1 MPARIIVHLE
11 PTGPRPPVPP
21 PHTGPAVNAAF
32 LSALRDAGEADLSFA
47 LHETKPPKPFALTP
61 LLDER
66 DRRAGATSE
75 QVRFEVGILAESLT
89 ATVLQALATTVDVRV
104 ARCQYKIASLELAA
118 AEPFQD
124 LLATA
129 QPADRWTFRIVTPV
143 AFFTAREEGAR
154 RVRPFPE
161 PEWVFSDLYRKWEA
175 FAPQA
180 PLGETTAH
188 AITQNLEVADY
199 RLTMAEHL
207 LKAGVP
213 PVRGSAGKI
222 TYRVADTRRTTPQ
235 AQAGLDALVRFSVYA
250 GIGDRTT
257 IGMGHVLLGTG

>member
-11 PTGPRPPVPP
+11 PAGPRPPVPP

-32 LSALRDAGEADLSFA
+32 LAALRDAGEAGLSSA

-61 LLDER
+61 LLDEQG
-66 DRRAGATSE
+66 RRASPSSK
-75 QVRFEVGILAESLT
+75 QVRFEVGLLAESLT
-89 ATVLQALATTVDVRV
+89 ATVLPALAATEDVRV
-104 ARCQYKIASLELAA
+104 ARCQYKIESVELAGADPFPDLLAA
-118 AEPFQD
+118 AH
-124 LLATA
+124 
-129 QPADRWTFRIVTPV
+129 PADRWTLRIVTPV
-143 AFFTAREEGAR
+143 AFFTAREEGVR

-175 FAPQA
+175 FAPQVA
-180 PLGETTAH
+180 LDEATAH
-188 AITQNLEVADY
+188 AITRNLEVADY

-213 PVRGSAGKI
+213 AVRGSIGKI
-222 TYRVADTRRTTPQ
+222 TYRIADTRRTTPH
-235 AQAGLDALVRFSVYA
+235 AQAGLDALVRFSAYT

-257 IGMGHVLLGTG
+257 IGMGHVLPSPR

>member
-1 MPARIIVHLE
+1 
-11 PTGPRPPVPP
+11 RPPVPP

-32 LSALRDAGEADLSFA
+32 LAALRDSGEDGLSDA

-61 LLDER
+61 LLDDR
-66 DRRAGATSE
+66 DRRASASSKH
-75 QVRFEVGILAESLT
+75 VRFEVGILADSLT
-89 ATVLQALATTVDVRV
+89 ASVLPALAATTNVRV
-104 ARCQYKIASLELAA
+104 ARCQYKIATVELAGAAPFPDLLAA
-118 AEPFQD
+118 AR
-124 LLATA
+124 
-129 QPADRWTFRIVTPV
+129 PADQWTLRVVTPV

-161 PEWVFSDLYRKWEA
+161 PEWVFSDLYRKWNA

-180 PLGETTAH
+180 PLDEATAH

-207 LKAGVP
+207 LKANVP
-213 PVRGSAGKI
+213 PVRGSIGQI
-222 TYRVADTRRTTPQ
+222 TYRIADTRRTTPQ
-235 AQAGLDALVRFSVYA
+235 AQAGLDALVRFSAYA

-257 IGMGHVLLGTG
+257 VGMGHVLPIPR